1 MHIYA
6 LPITG
11 HLKDQSTNWI
21 VLLKLLQCQ
30 KLVNEYAPEII
41 ELLLQELQPDEIC
54 TELGLCSSGKKL
66 LRGEKKKHMTVT
78 PLTNICAC
86 VSLTWM
92 AFRIEI
98 ALRRLAVV
106 YSSAPAIM
114 FLLVKLSYFCSSFC
128 GLIRRKNTFLGHL
141 IFPVTYFQSLTIYFT
156 IVIQNMVWKLS

>member
-21 VLLKLLQCQ
+21 MLLKLLQCQ

-78 PLTNICAC
+78 PLANICAC

-92 AFRIEI
+92 AF
-98 ALRRLAVV
+98 LT
-106 YSSAPAIM
+106 APAIM

>member
-54 TELGLCSSGKKL
+54 TELGLCSSEKKL
-66 LRGEKKKHMTVT
+66 LRGEKKKHMHDGNTVGKH
-78 PLTNICAC
+78 LRMREFDLDGISYRNCVKEARSSLQLCARDH
-86 VSLTWM
+86 V
-92 AFRIEI
+92 FIGQ
-98 ALRRLAVV
+98 
-106 YSSAPAIM
+106 
-114 FLLVKLSYFCSSFC
+114 VKL
-128 GLIRRKNTFLGHL
+128 LL
-141 IFPVTYFQSLTIYFT
+141 
-156 IVIQNMVWKLS
+156 